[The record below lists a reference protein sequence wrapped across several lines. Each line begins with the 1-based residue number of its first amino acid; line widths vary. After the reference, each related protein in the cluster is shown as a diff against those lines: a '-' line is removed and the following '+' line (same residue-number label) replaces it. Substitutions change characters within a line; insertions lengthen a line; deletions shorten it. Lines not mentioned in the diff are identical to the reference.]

1 MRGDIEV
8 DAGPMLAFIDA
19 TRAAT
24 GAHVTPL
31 HVVGKAVAHALAS
44 HPELNVH
51 MAGGRLIPRRSVDVT
66 IIATFA
72 GGTAQAGIT
81 IADLD
86 RKPVAEVAR
95 ELEARA
101 ATFRE
106 GTAPAI
112 GRVGTIVDH
121 LPLWTIAAVLRLG
134 VWLTMDRGIDLGV
147 PGLRPGGFGGAIV
160 TSLGGEGIDHA
171 YPMLNRFMRTP
182 VSVMVG
188 RVAERPVAIG
198 GRVEVRPT
206 VTIGASL
213 DHRYLDGSHAARFA
227 ASIREYLADP
237 AAFEPPKADAPGGIG
252 GPGCAG

>member
-1 MRGDIEV
+1 MTRDPTTRLRGWRRLAAATWPAPHDPQMRGDIEV

-19 TRAAT
+19 TRATT

-31 HVVGKAVAHALAS
+31 HVVGKVVAHALAS

-51 MAGGRLIPRRSVDVT
+51 LAGGRLIPRRSVDVT

-147 PGLRPGGFGGAIV
+147 PGLRPGGFGG
-160 TSLGGEGIDHA
+160 
-171 YPMLNRFMRTP
+171 
-182 VSVMVG
+182 
-188 RVAERPVAIG
+188 
-198 GRVEVRPT
+198 RVEVRPT

-252 GPGCAG
+252 GLGCVG